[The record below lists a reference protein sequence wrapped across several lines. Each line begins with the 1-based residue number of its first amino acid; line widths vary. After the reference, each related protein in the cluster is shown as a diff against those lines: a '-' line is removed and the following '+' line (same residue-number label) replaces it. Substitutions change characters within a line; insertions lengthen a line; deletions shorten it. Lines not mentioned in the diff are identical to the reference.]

1 MPELLPP
8 SRRRV
13 RAARALGLR
22 PQSGLLPLAGLAL
35 LLASLLGLWPWLVG
49 WLSDQL
55 ARAFA
60 GSLALDTSELA
71 AGSAAG
77 LLVLLA
83 IGMIAAVSVAPH
95 ARARRSLGVAPEA
108 ALAPPWLMLAL
119 SIAALI
125 LIVIATRGALAGAAR
140 SVDASPEALTH
151 AWLTWLR
158 RGLLALAVVAA
169 CVGVI
174 ERQLSARRLWRALH
188 QTPAQA
194 REEARASGLRAPRKR
209 ARDD

>member
-8 SRRRV
+8 SRRRI

-22 PQSGLLPLAGLAL
+22 PRSGLLPLAAVAL
-35 LLASLLGLWPWLVG
+35 LLASLVGLWPWVVG

-60 GSLALDTSELA
+60 GSFALDMSTLVAS
-71 AGSAAG
+71 AGAG

-83 IGMIAAVSVAPH
+83 VGMIAAVSSAPR
-95 ARARRSLGVAPEA
+95 AGARRALGVAPEA
-108 ALAPPWLMLAL
+108 ARTPPWLTLAL
-119 SIAALI
+119 VIAALT
-125 LIVIATRGALAGAAR
+125 LIAIASHGALAGAAR

-151 AWLTWLR
+151 AWLAWLR

-169 CVGVI
+169 GVGAI

-194 REEARASGLRAPRKR
+194 REEARASGSSAPRKR
-209 ARDD
+209 A